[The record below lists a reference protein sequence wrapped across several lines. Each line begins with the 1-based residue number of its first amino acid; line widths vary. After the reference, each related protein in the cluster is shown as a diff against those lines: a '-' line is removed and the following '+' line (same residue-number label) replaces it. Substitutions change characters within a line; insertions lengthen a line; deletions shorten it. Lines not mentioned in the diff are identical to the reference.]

1 MGEIAG
7 LPYWEVA
14 FDERGQVNAD
24 DADMLVTGVPA
35 LGITEL
41 MVFAHGWNNDRA
53 QATSLYRRFF
63 EQVPGLLPAGAGA
76 GVGLGLVGVIWP
88 SKRWADEAIPTA
100 AAGGAAAFAGAADFA
115 GAAGAAGPPG
125 AAGSP
130 PSPPDR
136 DLVEDLK
143 DVFTAPE
150 QRAALDQ
157 LAALLADRPDDPA
170 ELRRFQ
176 SLMGE
181 LSVGDD
187 ARPAEED
194 DGEAAMVTDDAEVV
208 FGRFAR
214 AVGPGRDEGG
224 AAGFGNPFQRLWNGA
239 KEALRQFTYFEMKK
253 RAGVVGQSGLGPLVG
268 RLAAAAPEVR
278 VHLLGHSFGARLASF
293 TLAGLPDPGA
303 GASPV
308 KSLLLIQGAFSHFAF
323 ADALPE
329 DPGRGGAL
337 KGMARRV
344 DGPLAAT
351 FSTRDLAVGKLYP
364 LASLTS
370 RDDAAA
376 ADDLLY
382 RWGGMGHDGAQ
393 AVAAGQV
400 TLGPV
405 GQAYELAAGRFTNFD
420 GNAVISQGD
429 PPSGA
434 HSDIFHPEVV
444 WAAVSVAGLAKAP

>member
-14 FDERGQVNAD
+14 FDEKGQVNAD
-24 DADMLVTGVPA
+24 DADTLVTGAPG
-35 LGITEL
+35 LGITDL
-41 MVFAHGWNNDRA
+41 MVFAHGWNNDRG

-63 EQVPGLLPAGAGA
+63 EQVPGMLPAGA
-76 GVGLGLVGVIWP
+76 GVGLGFVGVIWP

-100 AAGGAAAFAGAADFA
+100 AAGAAAAFAGAG
-115 GAAGAAGPPG
+115 GA

-157 LAALLADRPDDPA
+157 MAALLADRPDDQA

-176 SLMGE
+176 SLMGQ

-187 ARPAEED
+187 ARPAAED
-194 DGEAAMVTDDAEVV
+194 DGETAMVTDNAEAV

-214 AVGPGRDEGG
+214 AAGPGRDEGG
-224 AAGFGNPFQRLWNGA
+224 AAAGFGNPFQRLWNGA
-239 KEALRQFTYFEMKK
+239 KEALRQLTYFEMKK

-268 RLAAAAPEVR
+268 RLTAAAPELR

-303 GASPV
+303 GVSPV

-337 KGMARRV
+337 KGMASRV

-351 FSTRDLAVGKLYP
+351 FSTHDLAVGKLYP

-370 RDDAAA
+370 RDDSAA

-393 AVAAGQV
+393 AVAANPV
-400 TLGPV
+400 TLGPA
-405 GQAYELAAGRFTNFD
+405 GQAYELPAGSFTNFD
-420 GNAVISQGD
+420 GNAVISQGG